1 MVQHHPEIDLLTDF
15 AAGSLAYGYSLCVAV
30 HLESC
35 AQCQQRVRELSALG
49 GELLHELAPA
59 SVDMGSFDKLMAEI
73 DNQPAPRSKPQIKPV
88 PGVPRAMRK
97 LAPAGLDALPW
108 KRVTGSIQ
116 SADLPVGNAGSLV
129 SLIRM
134 APGGTVGEHGHAGD
148 ELTVVLRGGF
158 SDAEGV
164 YLPGDFVALGEDHE
178 HKPVAHHNEE
188 CICLTAQT
196 GPIQF
201 LGFWSRMLN
210 PWLRLKEYETPR

>member
-1 MVQHHPEIDLLTDF
+1 MVQHHPDIDLLTDF
-15 AAGSLAYGYSLCVAV
+15 AAGSLAYGHSLCVSV
-30 HLESC
+30 HLDSC
-35 AQCQQRVRELSALG
+35 EQCQTHVRGLSELG
-49 GELLHELAPA
+49 GELLQELAPA
-59 SVDMGSFDKLMAEI
+59 SVEHGSFDKLMAEI
-73 DNQPAPRSKPQIKPV
+73 DNQPPPQAEPMIKSI

-108 KRVTGSIQ
+108 KRVTHSIQ
-116 SADLPVGNAGSLV
+116 SAELPVGNVGSQV

-134 APGGTVGEHGHAGD
+134 LPGGTVGEHGHAGD

-158 SDAEGV
+158 SDAQGV
-164 YLPGDFVALGEDHE
+164 YLPGDFVALGEDNE
-178 HKPVAHHNEE
+178 HQPIAHQNED

-210 PWLRLKEYETPR
+210 PWLRLKTY